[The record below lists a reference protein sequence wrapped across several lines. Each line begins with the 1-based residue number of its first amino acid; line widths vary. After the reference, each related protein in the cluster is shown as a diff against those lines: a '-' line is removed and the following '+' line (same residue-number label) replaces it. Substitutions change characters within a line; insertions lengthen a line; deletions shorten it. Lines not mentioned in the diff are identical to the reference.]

1 MAIDVT
7 NCTKLSNCTY
17 AMMWDLL
24 SHRTRL
30 YNILYTDIVMA
41 EALCSNSVVE
51 EREQCGCESS

>member
-1 MAIDVT
+1 
-7 NCTKLSNCTY
+7 
-17 AMMWDLL
+17 MMWDLL